1 MYDLILFL
9 MDFIATVQFL
19 RVISFNKQT
28 IGTGW
33 KKIFQLKSIRWFL

>member
-33 KKIFQLKSIRWFL
+33 KKKIFQLKSIQ